1 VLLLRNTT
9 HLVGKIL
16 LPTYFL
22 CVLQCRYIPW
32 NLHEPE
38 RDVYDFGNG
47 SGDMSSFLDV
57 VKYIKTAQ
65 EEDLFVLLRPSPY
78 ICAEWDFGG
87 MPRHVTFI
95 VLVLI

>member
-1 VLLLRNTT
+1 MVLLRSITA
-9 HLVGKIL
+9 VDGEGL
-16 LPTYFL
+16 LSIYFL

-38 RDVYDFGNG
+38 RDVYDFGSG
-47 SGDMSSFLDV
+47 SSDMSLFLDV

-65 EEDLFVLLRPSPY
+65 EEDLFVLVRPSPY

-87 MPRHVTFI
+87 MPRLVTFI
-95 VLVLI
+95 VQLL

>member
-1 VLLLRNTT
+1 ML
-9 HLVGKIL
+9 K
-16 LPTYFL
+16 Y
-22 CVLQCRYIPW
+22 RYIPW

-38 RDVYDFGNG
+38 EDVFDFGGGTN
-47 SGDMSSFLDV
+47 DMSLFLDV

-65 EEDLFVLLRPSPY
+65 EEDLLVLVRPSPY

-95 VLVLI
+95 LKIKMLIAPLFKWHIHLK

>member
-1 VLLLRNTT
+1 M
-9 HLVGKIL
+9 
-16 LPTYFL
+16 
-22 CVLQCRYIPW
+22 CVSQCRYVPW

-38 RDVYDFGNG
+38 RDVYDFGSG
-47 SGDMSSFLDV
+47 TGDMSLFLDV

-65 EEDLFVLLRPSPY
+65 EEDLFVLVRPSPY

-95 VLVLI
+95 VQLL